1 MQSTMTRAA
10 TLEETI
16 PEDPPHTIIKANVKT
31 ARVRL
36 KKDYWPIVK
45 ITKGERLYAGQTEP
59 FPIDEARKVVENRAG
74 ELVFDD
80 LGDNEVPASEY
91 GKIPKNDR

>member
-1 MQSTMTRAA
+1 MQTTVIRPQ
-10 TLEETI
+10 TLEELI

-45 ITKGERLYAGQTEP
+45 ITKGERLYGGQVEP
-59 FPIDEARKVVENRAG
+59 FPIDEAKKMVENRIG
-74 ELVFDD
+74 DLVFDD
-80 LGDNEVPASEY
+80 PTDNEVQ
-91 GKIPKNDR
+91 IR